1 MTQPFAD
8 AGQGAPLTRPVS
20 GALLGVGRGF
30 ESSPEC
36 GEFSFRGDG
45 RRNRFPMRVE
55 FAIPILQG
63 KGISIA
69 LAIRSLDSRLP
80 NLCRSIVGRRGALSL
95 SKSMEGSF

>member
-20 GALLGVGRGF
+20 GALFGVGRGF

-45 RRNRFPMRVE
+45 RRNRFPMR
-55 FAIPILQG
+55 G